1 MDSVAKVKSL
11 DQVMNFSGLKLNVYE
26 LLCILFCIYFYIF
39 LLPLSPPPLNSSPFS
54 SRTAEAADAFSC
66 CCFGYEMEKRI

>member
-26 LLCILFCIYFYIF
+26 LLCILFCIYFYLFSFSLF
-39 LLPLSPPPLNSSPFS
+39 LLLLLIPLLSLPALQKLLMLFLVVV
-54 SRTAEAADAFSC
+54 
-66 CCFGYEMEKRI
+66 GYEMEKRI